1 MSIVK
6 AIILLLFATL
16 PNFAVV
22 SSRLALAKGIKLKGS
37 SLCFQGVTPANL
49 TTEFS
54 VKCFAVMQPLIQ
66 DITAKKNQIDQCDEV
81 IRGKEQKLSDLQAAN
96 DQLQL
101 KLAVSEAVVKEKERH
116 MAHQQDLYTTHK
128 NNSLV
133 KDELLTAL
141 RAQIASQATKIN
153 EHVEQI
159 ERLQRE
165 ANEAQEQLKQFKTRV
180 DQVTDELQGE
190 QNKIHELVQSLK
202 EKDTI
207 MQNVSAQ
214 LSICEQEN
222 KVKQIE
228 IEQLQTKTKEAEDKL
243 GQCQITR
250 FELNKEL
257 TREREQT
264 ETKLTLL
271 ALSLQEENMEMQKN
285 ASAQISKCEQTQKV
299 TNAQLESKQI
309 EIEQLQIK
317 KTEGEEKLSQC
328 QMKSNKES
336 EEKLAIS
343 SQMTQLENSLQEKEI
358 QLENLRNANQNISQQ
373 LSIYKSELKVAN
385 GQLWDYQSA
394 SCYGYGNSS
403 AIHQIR
409 APGIASFN
417 VRCESRIVGPGWTVI
432 QRRINGTENFYRNWT
447 EYRDGFGDLNG
458 EFFIGLEKLYRMTL
472 TQSYELYV
480 QLETFNAST
489 LYARYSDFS
498 IASESDSYALLLQ
511 GKYTGTAGD
520 GLFYAKNRK
529 FSTYD
534 ADNDRSSG
542 HCAVQKRGA
551 WWYDKCGLR

>member
-1 MSIVK
+1 
-6 AIILLLFATL
+6 
-16 PNFAVV
+16 
-22 SSRLALAKGIKLKGS
+22 
-37 SLCFQGVTPANL
+37 
-49 TTEFS
+49 
-54 VKCFAVMQPLIQ
+54 MQPLIQ

-81 IRGKEQKLSDLQAAN
+81 IRGKEQKLSDLQVAN

-101 KLAVSEAVVKEKERH
+101 KLAVSDAVVKEKERH
-116 MAHQQDLYTTHK
+116 MAHQQDLYTSHK

-141 RAQIASQATKIN
+141 RAQIATQANKIN
-153 EHVEQI
+153 EHVEEI

-165 ANEAQEQLKQFKTRV
+165 ATEAQEQLKQFKTRV
-180 DQVTDELQGE
+180 DQVNDELQVE
-190 QNKIHELVQSLK
+190 QNLNGLKIRQFEQSLE
-202 EKDTI
+202 EKDAH
-207 MQNVSAQ
+207 MQIVSDQ
-214 LSICEQEN
+214 LSITDAQLKE
-222 KVKQIE
+222 KQIE
-228 IEQLQTKTKEAEDKL
+228 IDQLQTKTKEGEDKL
-243 GQCQITR
+243 SLCQITHV
-250 FELNKEL
+250 ELNKEL
-257 TREREQT
+257 SIVREETVTKNLKISQLEQ
-264 ETKLTLL
+264 
-271 ALSLQEENMEMQKN
+271 SLQEQNMQMQN
-285 ASAQISKCEQTQKV
+285 ASAQISKCEQTLQASYALLV
-299 TNAQLESKQI
+299 NKQI
-309 EIEQLQIK
+309 EVDQLQTK
-317 KTEGEEKLSQC
+317 KTEGEDKLSQC
-328 QMKSNKES
+328 QMKSNKQLDLVQ
-336 EEKLAIS
+336 EEKVVAS
-343 SQMTQLENSLQEKEI
+343 SKITGLENSLQEKEI
-358 QLENLRNANQNISQQ
+358 QLENLRNDNQNISDQ
-373 LSIYKSELKVAN
+373 LSIYKKQQQVADTQQADSLLTIKRKQHEVDQLQSQLKVAN
-385 GQLWDYQSA
+385 EQLWDYQSA

-409 APGIASFN
+409 APGIASFD
-417 VRCESRIVGPGWTVI
+417 VLCESRIIGPGWTVI
-432 QRRINGTENFYRNWT
+432 QRRINGTESFYRNWT

-534 ADNDRSSG
+534 ADNDRSAG

>member
-1 MSIVK
+1 MF
-6 AIILLLFATL
+6 LF
-16 PNFAVV
+16 
-22 SSRLALAKGIKLKGS
+22 
-37 SLCFQGVTPANL
+37 CFQGITPANL

-81 IRGKEQKLSDLQAAN
+81 IRGKEQKLSDLQVAN

-101 KLAVSEAVVKEKERH
+101 KLAVSEAVIKEKERH

-141 RAQIASQATKIN
+141 RAQIATQATKIN

-165 ANEAQEQLKQFKTRV
+165 ANEAQEQLEQFKTRV
-180 DQVTDELQGE
+180 DQANDELQVE
-190 QNKIHELVQSLK
+190 REKIHHLEQSLN
-202 EKDTI
+202 EKDTQL
-207 MQNVSAQ
+207 QNVSTQ
-214 LSICEQEN
+214 LSITDNQL
-222 KVKQIE
+222 KLKQIE
-228 IEQLQTKTKEAEDKL
+228 FDQLQIKTQEAEDKL
-243 GQCQITR
+243 SLCQITQ
-250 FELNKEL
+250 EKLNKEL
-257 TREREQT
+257 STVAEKT
-264 ETKLTLL
+264 ETKNILL
-271 ALSLQEENMEMQKN
+271 ELVLHETNVELKN
-285 ASAQISKCEQTQKV
+285 ATDQLTKCKQTQQV
-299 TNAQLESKQI
+299 TEAQLKDKQI

-317 KTEGEEKLSQC
+317 KTEGEDKLSQC
-328 QMKSNKES
+328 EIKSNKEL
-336 EEKLAIS
+336 EEKVAIS
-343 SQMTQLENSLQEKEI
+343 SQIPKLENSLQEKEV

-373 LSIYKSELKVAN
+373 LSICKKQQQVADAQQADSLQTIKGKQNEIDQLQSELKVAN

-432 QRRINGTENFYRNWT
+432 QRRINGSENFFRNWT
-447 EYRDGFGDLNG
+447 EYREGFGDLNG

-498 IASESDSYALLLQ
+498 IDSESDSYALLLQ